1 MLRGSFRVSTDRVHN
16 RLELP
21 GALYV
26 QGSPNVSSSWH
37 CPSFVHLFALIIA
50 HRSLFTLNEERE
62 NNTYFVLYLQI
73 CCLFFPLLF
82 FSFLSF
88 RSLLSALFIIILKQK
103 NKIIPKTLVIPN
115 KLCALPKLTRTIGRH
130 ISIRYSLFIVPPWAW
145 RSPLPLGL
153 LHSSHPSAYHYP
165 NSTRPP

>member
-26 QGSPNVSSSWH
+26 QGSPNVSSWH
-37 CPSFVHLFALIIA
+37 VHLFVHPFALIIA

-73 CCLFFPLLF
+73 CCLFFSSPFLF
-82 FSFLSF
+82 FLSF
-88 RSLLSALFIIILKQK
+88 RSLISALFIIILKQK
-103 NKIIPKTLVIPN
+103 NKNYSQTLVIPN